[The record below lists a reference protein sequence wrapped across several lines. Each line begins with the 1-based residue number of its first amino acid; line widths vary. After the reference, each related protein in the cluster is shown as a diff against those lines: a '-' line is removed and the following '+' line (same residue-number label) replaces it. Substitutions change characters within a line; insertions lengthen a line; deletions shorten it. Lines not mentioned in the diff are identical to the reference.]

1 MSTVDPLRSGA
12 IFRCDIEKIRS
23 PLPRA
28 AGHGAAAG
36 APAPARGPAAALMAA
51 PAPGGRI
58 SSDFADLIA
67 MSPVP
72 HSVRPPAR
80 SLPPPKNAPAKVTAG
95 SLGVLKVL
103 GLEGSPRAQALQGL
117 GAAAEV
123 TPPKAPAPRCD
134 ARDFK
139 SAGRT
144 PRPAGGGGLLAGYK
158 APPAKKAKKRP
169 AAKAPPPKRAPTW
182 PEKATP
188 EKAAPEKAARPAA
201 ATPPARPPAAATPPA
216 KKRPAATPPA
226 KKRPAPADDYDFP
239 GLPSDDEFGDFVGA
253 AARGPRPA
261 KKRRVAPPEP
271 RKNAPREAAS
281 PKKAKAASPAK
292 KKKAAPASPAKKPK
306 KAAKKTT
313 APRPTAAPTRKPAAE
328 KKKKA
333 PKAPRVP
340 AAAEVTTPVVTT
352 TRSGRRS
359 FGALDWWRSERIVV
373 RPGQNA
379 VVVAGSAA
387 AEDYL
392 GAAKSF

>member
-1 MSTVDPLRSGA
+1 MLSLFLATAS
-12 IFRCDIEKIRS
+12 F
-23 PLPRA
+23 
-28 AGHGAAAG
+28 
-36 APAPARGPAAALMAA
+36 APARGPAAALMAA

-80 SLPPPKNAPAKVTAG
+80 SLPPPKNAPAKVTPG

-169 AAKAPPPKRAPTW
+169 AAKAPPPKRAPER
-182 PEKATP
+182 PAEAT
-188 EKAAPEKAARPAA
+188 PEKAARPAA
-201 ATPPARPPAAATPPA
+201 ATPPA
-216 KKRPAATPPA
+216 KKRPA
-226 KKRPAPADDYDFP
+226 ADDYDFP
-239 GLPSDDEFGDFVGA
+239 GLPSDDEFGDFVSA

-306 KAAKKTT
+306 KTAKKTT
-313 APRPTAAPTRKPAAE
+313 ASRPMAAPTRKPAA

-333 PKAPRVP
+333 PKAPRAP
-340 AAAEVTTPVVTT
+340 AAAEVATPVVTT

-373 RPGQNA
+373 RPGADA